1 MAEKGIEV
9 ARTIVESLE
18 KVKGEDILLLDI
30 EEICSFTDYFVICT
44 GSSRRM
50 IKALAD
56 EVMKQV
62 KEKHVI
68 RAQNIEGQASDG
80 WVLIDYGDVV
90 LHLFSHDLRG
100 YYQLEELWKGGQV
113 LVRVQ

>member
-1 MAEKGIEV
+1 MAEQGIEI
-9 ARTIVESLE
+9 ARTIVASLE
-18 KVKGEDILLLDI
+18 KIKGEDIVLLDI

-56 EVMKQV
+56 EVSKQV
-62 KEKHVI
+62 KEMHVV
-68 RAQNIEGQASDG
+68 RAQSVEGQASDG
-80 WVLIDYGDVV
+80 WVLIDYGDVI
-90 LHLFSHDLRG
+90 LHIFSHDLRG
-100 YYQLEELWKGGQV
+100 YYQLEELWHEGKV